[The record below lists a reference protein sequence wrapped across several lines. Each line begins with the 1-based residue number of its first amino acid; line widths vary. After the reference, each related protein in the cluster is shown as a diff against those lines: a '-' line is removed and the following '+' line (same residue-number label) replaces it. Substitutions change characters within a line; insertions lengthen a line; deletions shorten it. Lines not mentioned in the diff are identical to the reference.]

1 MPNSINSENE
11 RSIILHK
18 TNALKERTALT
29 MPFKKYADQFRM
41 LYFSDG
47 NIPVSKEGVLNK
59 SAKIRKDMICNLF
72 RQGKRNE
79 IKYLNV
85 AVLKSIPCQMNKED
99 VLAYNIESGRM
110 QKDAAAAVIKE
121 RKLGKELH
129 RSLQRS
135 KDVSLE
141 M

>member
-1 MPNSINSENE
+1 
-11 RSIILHK
+11 
-18 TNALKERTALT
+18 
-29 MPFKKYADQFRM
+29 
-41 LYFSDG
+41 
-47 NIPVSKEGVLNK
+47 
-59 SAKIRKDMICNLF
+59 MICNLF

>member
-18 TNALKERTALT
+18 TNALKERTALN

-85 AVLKSIPCQMNKED
+85 AVLKSIP
-99 VLAYNIESGRM
+99 
-110 QKDAAAAVIKE
+110 
-121 RKLGKELH
+121 KL
-129 RSLQRS
+129 Q
-135 KDVSLE
+135 
-141 M
+141 